1 MLSHLKLLHSLPSS
15 NAGSLLSCV
24 GEALQVRNP
33 YEALQ
38 RNPIANYSG
47 VSVPDGRNIGL
58 CNDCDRSGA

>member
-1 MLSHLKLLHSLPSS
+1 MMLHLKLLHSFPSS

-38 RNPIANYSG
+38 GTPLAITQAR
-47 VSVPDGRNIGL
+47 VSQTAAMLAV
-58 CNDCDRSGA
+58 